1 MIRTLDATR
10 LNAVVNHPDVRPW
23 LGGSGE
29 IDLSEVIADPANIT
43 LETEHGGYILARHPY
58 MHGVYEAHSQFLPEG
73 RGEEA
78 AKARDEGF
86 RWLFTH
92 TDCIE
97 VITRVPSSNRAAL
110 AYTKQSGFLPT
121 FVQDGAF
128 RDSAGEVQDNHFFS
142 LPLIRWAMLDEQTLA
157 DGHAFHEAL
166 EAAKA
171 KAGSERVA
179 HADCDAHD
187 RIVGAAFAMIRAGNT
202 RKAIAFYNGWSTV
215 TGYEPLQLLSEFPPV
230 LDVQDA
236 IVTLRDGELSFL
248 KVR

>member
-1 MIRTLDATR
+1 MIRTFDATL
-10 LNAVVNHPDVRPW
+10 LNSVVNHPDVRPW
-23 LGGSGE
+23 LGGTGE

-58 MHGVYEAHSQFLPEG
+58 LHGVYEAHSQFLPEG

-78 AKARDEGF
+78 AAARDEGF

-92 TDCIE
+92 TDCVE
-97 VITRVPSSNRAAL
+97 VITRVPSINRAAL

-128 RDSAGEVQDNHFFS
+128 VQDDERHDLHFFS
-142 LPLIRWAMLDEQTLA
+142 LPLIRWAMLDSQTIL
-157 DGHAFHEAL
+157 DGRAFHEQL

-171 KAGSERVA
+171 TAGSERVT

-187 RIVGAAFAMIRAGNT
+187 RIVGAAMAMIKAGNT
-202 RKAIAFYNGWSTV
+202 HKALAFYNGWSTV
-215 TGYEPLQLLSEFPPV
+215 TGYEPLQLLSLNPPV

-236 IVTLRDGELSFL
+236 IVTLQNGALSFL